1 MTRAEARTGHERSE
15 KNVPVARFGA
25 RVRVAALSAASEP
38 RRHLGCALVVSAN
51 ARPRSGLGHWDTSLK
66 SPRFIRHRRRSAA
79 FPVAR
84 YRKSGSK
91 RTPASHARQGV
102 EAGSN
107 SPVDCCVSENRASQ
121 RAVPRWGGSLIFV
134 ASSAV
139 PSSCQPM
146 PAPQKTDP
154 STGRF
159 FVINTTGAQTFLVK
173 THSELDAIFTRRAL
187 LKLLLMETATFTINA
202 E

>member
-1 MTRAEARTGHERSE
+1 MI
-15 KNVPVARFGA
+15 F
-25 RVRVAALSAASEP
+25 
-38 RRHLGCALVVSAN
+38 ALVVSAN

-66 SPRFIRHRRRSAA
+66 SPRFIRHRRRFGD

-91 RTPASHARQGV
+91 RAPASHARQGV
-102 EAGSN
+102 ETGSN

-134 ASSAV
+134 ATSAV

-173 THSELDAIFTRRAL
+173 THSELDAIFTRQTL
-187 LKLLLMETATFTINA
+187 LKLLLMETVTFTTNA